1 MSFRKFINEANE
13 AIKFALEHLDVKNEN
28 YTLTEPAKENFGDLS
43 CNVAFLLTKQLQKS
57 PSDIASILA
66 EQCNRYLITTST
78 KSQSYVL
85 SVVAHESGY
94 INFKGD
100 FSLIGKQIIFDILKN
115 DVKLDTGKR
124 TKMIIEHTS
133 VNPNKALH
141 VGHLR
146 NVVIGDTLYR
156 ILKKTNHDVTVLNY
170 VDDSGLQVAD
180 ILVGFLFLKFPLEP
194 SEKQIKFDQYCG
206 NEVYVKVNELYE
218 KDPSLIEKRKSILRK
233 LESGDKEIVSF
244 ASQITF
250 KVLADQL
257 RTCWRMKVRYDLL
270 NFESHIIRSNL
281 WAKTFEKMR
290 NEKIILKEIEGENI
304 GCWVFNSVDEG
315 TKVIVR
321 SDGTATYM
329 AKDIPYALLKVGAI
343 EDPFIYKKYVKQWD
357 ETDLWISSS
366 DESKNS
372 DHPIFFPAEF
382 SLTVID
388 NRQSR
393 LQKII
398 KEILNKFESKPNN
411 YLHLSYG
418 PVLLSNRTASSL
430 GINMDSQKSIQMSGR
445 KGIYV
450 DADFVLDTL
459 YGKAR
464 EETMKRNP
472 EVNGNDLDRTSEEIA
487 ISAIRYSLIKNDLE
501 KEIKFDLIDSLS
513 LDGNSG
519 PYLQYAY
526 ARCCRLIEKA
536 NESRFDGDVKFL
548 SERIE
553 QKILKHLSKFEMTIE
568 NTTKNLD
575 PKLVAQYVFEL
586 ATSFNLFYEKLPIL
600 KEKNENISKARITL
614 VEAIRQM
621 MRINLSL
628 LGITPLER
636 M

>member
-13 AIKFALEHLDVKNEN
+13 AIKFALDHLDIKNEN

-100 FSLIGKQIIFDILKN
+100 FSLIGKEIIFDILKN
-115 DVKLDTGKR
+115 DIKLDTGKR

-290 NEKIILKEIEGENI
+290 NEKIILKELEGENI

-398 KEILNKFESKPNN
+398 KELLNKFESKPNN

-472 EVNGNDLDRTSEEIA
+472 EINGNDLDRTSEEIA

-568 NTTKNLD
+568 NTTKNLE

>member
-100 FSLIGKQIIFDILKN
+100 FSLIGKEIIFDILKN
-115 DVKLDTGKR
+115 DIKLDTGKR

-156 ILKKTNHDVTVLNY
+156 ILEKTNHDVTVLNY

-180 ILVGFLFLKFPLEP
+180 ILVGFLFLKFPVEP
-194 SEKQIKFDQYCG
+194 SDKQIKFDQYCG

-244 ASQITF
+244 ASEITF

-290 NEKIILKEIEGENI
+290 NEKIILKELEGENI

-343 EDPFIYKKYVKQWD
+343 EDPFTYKKYTKQWD
-357 ETDLWISSS
+357 ETDLWISTS

-372 DHPIFFPAEF
+372 DHPIFFPAEL

-548 SERIE
+548 SEKIE

-568 NTTKNLD
+568 NTTKNLE

>member
-13 AIKFALEHLDVKNEN
+13 AIKFALDHLDIINEN

-66 EQCNRYLITTST
+66 EQCNRYLVTTST

-100 FSLIGKQIIFDILKN
+100 FSLIGKEIIFDILKN
-115 DVKLDTGKR
+115 EIKLDTGKR

-180 ILVGFLFLKFPLEP
+180 ILVGFLFLKFPVEP
-194 SEKQIKFDQYCG
+194 SDKQIKFDQYCG
-206 NEVYVKVNELYE
+206 NKVYVKVNELYE

-244 ASQITF
+244 ASEITF

-343 EDPFIYKKYVKQWD
+343 EDPFSYKKYIKQWD

-430 GINMDSQKSIQMSGR
+430 GINMESQKSIQMSGR

-459 YGKAR
+459 YSKAR

-472 EVNGNDLDRTSEEIA
+472 EINGNDLDRTSEEIA

-568 NTTKNLD
+568 NTTKNLE

>member
-1 MSFRKFINEANE
+1 MSFKKFINEANE
-13 AIKFALEHLDVKNEN
+13 AIKFALNHLNIKNEN

-85 SVVAHESGY
+85 SVVAHDGY

-100 FSLIGKQIIFDILKN
+100 ISLIGKGIIFDILKN
-115 DVKLDTGKR
+115 DIKLDTGKR

-180 ILVGFLFLKFPLEP
+180 ILVGFLFLKFPVEP
-194 SEKQIKFDQYCG
+194 SDKQIKFDQYCG

-357 ETDLWISSS
+357 DTDLWISSS

-568 NTTKNLD
+568 NTTKNLE